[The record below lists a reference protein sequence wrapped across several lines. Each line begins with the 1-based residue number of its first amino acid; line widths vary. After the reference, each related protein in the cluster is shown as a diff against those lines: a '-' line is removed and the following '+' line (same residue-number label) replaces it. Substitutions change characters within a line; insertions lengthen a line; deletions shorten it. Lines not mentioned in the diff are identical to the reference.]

1 MFTWIYKCFC
11 LTGPIFLLFSLLSC
25 GNSGSD
31 LGNEVLIRAG
41 DRVVTTLD
49 FNEAFEIAK
58 TAYSHNIREQPEEL
72 RKAQLRVLDQLIV
85 ELVLLKRAEEL
96 GISVSDAE
104 LKKAVDRI
112 KKDYPEGEFEEAL
125 LEFAV
130 SYESWESGLKTRL
143 IMEKVIDEELKNR
156 ITITPED
163 IAEYYK
169 KNYQGKASEPD
180 SPQGTED
187 INEAIVRQLRS
198 NKAEKNYNT
207 WIEDLKIKYAIK
219 INKEQWKKITGSSSI
234 KQDGTD
240 DS

>member
-1 MFTWIYKCFC
+1 MNAWVFRFFGVIWPI
-11 LTGPIFLLFSLLSC
+11 IFLLFIPGC
-25 GNSGSD
+25 GKDGSD
-31 LGNEVLIRAG
+31 LGNEVLVRAG

-58 TAYSHNIREQPEEL
+58 TAYSNNIKEQPEEL
-72 RKAQLRVLDQLIV
+72 RKAQLRVLNQLIE

-104 LKKAVDRI
+104 LKKAVDQI
-112 KKDYPEGEFEEAL
+112 KKDYPEGEFEETL

-130 SYESWESGLKTRL
+130 SYESWESRLKTRL
-143 IMEKVIDEELKNR
+143 TMEKVIDEELKNR

-169 KNYQGKASEPD
+169 KNYQGKTPESN
-180 SPQGTED
+180 SPQTSKD
-187 INEAIVRQLRS
+187 INESIVKRLRS
-198 NKAEKNYNT
+198 EKAEKNYKT
-207 WIEDLKIKYAIK
+207 WIEDLKQKYAIE
-219 INKEQWKKITGSSSI
+219 INREQWKKIVGSSSM